1 MVRLPIAAAL
11 LASALLAACSG
22 TPAGT
27 PPAPAA
33 ACPAS
38 PASPAS
44 PAAGSVSS
52 KVRHVPNEGDP
63 CAGTHG
69 VAPRLAAP

>member
-33 ACPAS
+33 C

-69 VAPRLAAP
+69 VAPRPAAP